1 MDCRRRHAWTGLY
14 PNKLR
19 VTAVQLTNNDVLPT
33 FGAQGAKIDAVL
45 LHHSPGH
52 DLRSFWENRRME
64 FAMMEMTCDA
74 CLLRSRA
81 MFRPLTQDELKFVAR
96 MRRRQM
102 TVGQGKVLAT
112 AGDSNGEL
120 YTIVEG
126 WAARYRLMADKTRHM
141 VDVLLPGDLAG
152 LEGNLTGRTN
162 SIIASLTPIRFCV
175 LDGKLLPQLMTQH
188 PDLCMALMRLCA
200 EGEQRSDTHS
210 ALLATAGAAQRLA
223 FLFLQ
228 IFERL
233 KVRGLTY
240 DTMCPFPLRRAQL
253 ADAAGLSEVHVSRT
267 LAEFRRDGLIHLA
280 DNILMIRDR
289 SGLAKIA
296 AEPASAYSGNQALL

>member
-1 MDCRRRHAWTGLY
+1 MEMSCDDCVLRRRG
-14 PNKLR
+14 
-19 VTAVQLTNNDVLPT
+19 
-33 FGAQGAKIDAVL
+33 
-45 LHHSPGH
+45 
-52 DLRSFWENRRME
+52 
-64 FAMMEMTCDA
+64 
-74 CLLRSRA
+74 

-96 MRRRQM
+96 MRRRQI
-102 TVGQGKVLAT
+102 TVGQGKIIAN

-126 WAARYRLMADKTRHM
+126 WAARYRLMAGNTRHM

-152 LEGNLTGRTN
+152 LQANLTGRTN
-162 SIIASLTPIRFCV
+162 SIIVSLTPIRLCV
-175 LDGKLLPQLMTQH
+175 LEGKLLPQLMRQL

-200 EGEQRSDTHS
+200 EGQQRSDTHS

-233 KVRGLTY
+233 KVRGLAY

-289 SGLAKIA
+289 PGLAKIA
-296 AEPASAYSGNQALL
+296 AEPMPVCSGNQALL